1 MGDGSN
7 LGVRRLAGQ
16 VPGGA
21 VVQALQPIDEYARLV
36 QQRVAEAAAQANAA
50 TGGQLGGAFRA
61 VVAPGTGFIR
71 GPGESLAAPAA
82 APADGQPA
90 PAPAPP
96 AGPTYLEEPPTTP
109 TADVQKQLD
118 TSKQYAASAF
128 GGAAAEAPA
137 FKPMMVGVGKLKL
150 PEEYATGVGQQQT
163 ALEKL
168 QAEMVAEEPQ
178 IAKLEKAYETEA
190 AKYRSGLDTLRGQR
204 KELVGKR
211 EAQVAQE
218 RQALEQAQNFDANRV
233 YTQLAQKPLELGALA
248 LMSGIVQGLQGY
260 AGDDKPNAIMQQVEA
275 AAKRD
280 LTNQVEQYRRMLQ
293 GQEFTR
299 NAFIE
304 ARQNLADDQQ
314 ALQVATMATLDQY
327 TKGLEWA
334 KARLMRAADRSAVDR
349 SIGQLNME
357 KGKALADMNQKQ
369 AELSLQAQHYN
380 QAAQLEAERAKNA
393 YDQAMLRFGAER
405 MMKANDIVGQYARS
419 DKGEALEKDL
429 SQIART
435 GDAIAQAVGNGR
447 DINELLDKGFLQ
459 LVQENLIA
467 QGAKITTSKDA
478 SPVLN
483 AFTTRMASYLT
494 GLDPVKAQV
503 MREVQNLFVSHLR
516 QEAGKA
522 QSVQEVANNLAAA
535 GLNTPD
541 GILRF
546 INRKLVDNE
555 NIIEGY
561 HRAALRSGDEAQAAA
576 WDNYFKPSI
585 LAARAPFEA
594 IREQE
599 KKADELVRKAA
610 QQGKR

>member
-1 MGDGSN
+1 MGDGSSRN
-7 LGVRRLAGQ
+7 VRTIGLEDTLALN
-16 VPGGA
+16 A
-21 VVQALQPIDEYARLV
+21 DLMRRALQYPGMLSERYK
-36 QQRVAEAAAQANAA
+36 QGWEASVGRDAVTPTPAAQEVPA
-50 TGGQLGGAFRA
+50 TSQLAPQSTFRA
-61 VVAPGTGFIR
+61 LGSP
-71 GPGESLAAPAA
+71 EQDAAS
-82 APADGQPA
+82 GLTTQW
-90 PAPAPP
+90 APP
-96 AGPTYLEEPPTTP
+96 PSPMYLEEPPTTP

-150 PEEYATGVGQQQT
+150 PEEYATGVEQQQA
-163 ALEKL
+163 ALGKL
-168 QAEMVAEEPQ
+168 QTEMEAEEPR
-178 IAKLEKAYETEA
+178 IAGLEKAYETEA
-190 AKYRSGLDTLRGQR
+190 AKYRTGLEALRGQR

-334 KARLMRAADRSAVDR
+334 KSRLMRAADRSAVDR

-357 KGKALADMNQKQ
+357 KGKAIADMNQKQ
-369 AELSLQAQHYN
+369 AELNLQAQHYN
-380 QAAQLEAERAKNA
+380 QAAQLEAERTKNA
-393 YDQAMLRFGAER
+393 YDQAMARFGAER
-405 MMKANDIVGQYARS
+405 MVEANKVVRQYALS
-419 DKGEALEKDL
+419 DKGEALTSDL
-429 SQIART
+429 DQIART
-435 GDAIAQAVGNGR
+435 GDMLTKAVQGGR
-447 DINELLDKGFLQ
+447 RIEDLLDKGFLQ
-459 LVQENLIA
+459 LVQENLVKQAANMKPGETNHGVIA
-467 QGAKITTSKDA
+467 TAFETKMAK
-478 SPVLN
+478 
-483 AFTTRMASYLT
+483 YLED
-494 GLDPVKAQV
+494 LDPQKAEV
-503 MREVQNLFVSHLR
+503 MREVQRLFLSHLR
-516 QEAGKA
+516 QQAGKA
-522 QSVQEVANNLAAA
+522 QSVQETAGQLSAA
-535 GLNTPD
+535 GLQSPA
-541 GILRF
+541 GILKF
-546 INRKLVDNE
+546 INFKLAQDE
-555 NIIEGY
+555 NQIEQ
-561 HRAALRSGDEAQAAA
+561 LRSGAMRAGDAAEAAA
-576 WDNYFKPSI
+576 WDNYFKPAI
-585 LAARAPFEA
+585 LTARSPFEA
-594 IREQE
+594 LADQE